1 MLDTA
6 LNLTARLKQPLAP
19 FETPLAPWFEEL
31 IEPIYDQGEHV
42 VQDHTSLYLELIV
55 QLHAHSDVS
64 QVIEWLETQRAEQLS
79 LRLAVR
85 MLETEE
91 DVTPCQ
97 LGQTVAVFRQG
108 MVGLMQG
115 YIALVENDSSR
126 LRAYRHQGPTLL
138 GQLYKT
144 AREPLADNRNQYIAT
159 AKQQFQAF
167 EQTWEDAVE
176 AFARIKTYCR
186 EAAKRPASQH
196 DAVAV
201 NEIAPY

>member
-31 IEPIYDQGEHV
+31 IEPIYDHGERV
-42 VQDHTSLYLELIV
+42 VEDHTWLYLDLIV
-55 QLHAHSDVS
+55 QLHTHSDAS
-64 QVIEWLETQRAEQLS
+64 EVIEWLEAQRAQQLS

-85 MLETEE
+85 MLETREE
-91 DVTPCQ
+91 VTPCL
-97 LGQTVAVFRQG
+97 LGEAVARFRQG

-115 YIALVENDSSR
+115 YIGFVENDCSR
-126 LRAYRHQGPTLL
+126 LRAYGHEGPALL

-144 AREPLADNRNQYIAT
+144 SQESFAANRERYIET
-159 AKQQFQAF
+159 AKKQYQAF
-167 EQTWEDAVE
+167 ERTWEDAVE

-186 EAAKRPASQH
+186 EAEKQASAQK
-196 DAVAV
+196 DKAAQV
-201 NEIAPY
+201 IA

>member
-31 IEPIYDQGEHV
+31 IEPIYGQGERV

-55 QLHAHSDVS
+55 QLHSHSKVS
-64 QVIEWLETQRAEQLS
+64 QVIEWLEAQRAEQLS

-85 MLETEE
+85 MLETQE

-97 LGQTVAVFRQG
+97 LGHAVAHFRLG

-115 YIALVENDSSR
+115 YIALVENDCSR
-126 LRAYRHQGPTLL
+126 LQAYGHRGLTLL

-144 AREPLADNRNQYIAT
+144 VGESLADNRHQYIET
-159 AKQQFQAF
+159 AKQQYQTF
-167 EQTWEDAVE
+167 EQRWEDAVE
-176 AFARIKTYCR
+176 AFSQIKTYCR
-186 EAAKRPASQH
+186 ETKRSSSPEH
-196 DAVAV
+196 ENVTV
-201 NEIAPY
+201 